1 MVKMYTKGLVVK
13 TYTKRYCKTVLSNV
27 LLDQSCSL
35 YGMDCSDSVLR

>member
-13 TYTKRYCKTVLSNV
+13 TCTKNNCKPVLSDV

-35 YGMDCSDSVLR
+35 YGV